1 MQISKNNP
9 EKKIIE
15 KNNIKRAI
23 IYLNFLIM
31 LFFFASSYLS
41 LIVKKK
47 MKTIFKFYLNLILR
61 FFGLEIVSKDRQKI
75 SYSFDFDYQKYF
87 GAHKKVLILD
97 IGANK
102 GQSINR
108 FRSIFKNS
116 TIHSFEPDPVSFD
129 IMKKIWK
136 IKKCIFNSKC
146 S

>member
-1 MQISKNNP
+1 
-9 EKKIIE
+9 
-15 KNNIKRAI
+15 
-23 IYLNFLIM
+23 
-31 LFFFASSYLS
+31 
-41 LIVKKK
+41 